1 MVLGGLTQPGA
12 VRGNL
17 GKPDWGSAVAR
28 AISQARLCACL
39 LASLV
44 AVVGLLGSG
53 SDALA
58 ANEPHLTAQYA
69 VVVDADTGKVLFDKN
84 MDAPAAPASLTKLFT
99 AAVALSSASLDQEL
113 TVDSYD
119 LVGESSMGLSAG
131 QTVTLRT
138 ALYGMLLPSG
148 NDAAMT
154 VAQNLGALPG
164 DTPQQSIDRF
174 MARVNATAARLG
186 LQHTHL
192 VTPHGLDAPG
202 HQTTARDIAAM
213 TMFALRNPD
222 FRTIIGSDTYK
233 GEGFDL
239 LQANRLLG
247 SYPGL
252 IGGKTGI
259 TDNAGYCLMEAAKR
273 DGHTIIAVV
282 LKSTADAWYTDA
294 SSLLDYGFGMLAGG
308 TLPSDLPTISLAPV
322 APQAPVVQQP
332 ATGAVASTPA
342 GMTVQRVS
350 EHEVVVGHRD
360 LVNVTH
366 LSWHWPLA
374 AVLAMILATAL
385 ALNYHLLIALAGL
398 GWQHRPRLEPRRAR
412 GGRQPAHRSVRRHEH
427 LPRPVMG
434 GSQSLGQ
441 RAPRHVLEGSAATN
455 SSGSSRAALSPAQS
469 CVASGVTLA
478 AAGNYQRATDQFQR
492 ALELDSSLDL
502 ARAPGFWSLGSAGYL
517 AAARAY
523 ARRDRLVDASSLLAI
538 VKLGC
543 ASRRDLEALL
553 QEVMVPSR

>member
-1 MVLGGLTQPGA
+1 MAIGGL
-12 VRGNL
+12 
-17 GKPDWGSAVAR
+17 
-28 AISQARLCACL
+28 
-39 LASLV
+39 LA
-44 AVVGLLGSG
+44 GGSG
-53 SDALA
+53 ALA
-58 ANEPHLTAQYA
+58 ASGPQLTAQYA
-69 VVVDADTGKVLFDKN
+69 VVVDADTGKVLFDKD
-84 MDAPAAPASLTKLFT
+84 MDTPAAPASLTKIFT

-192 VTPHGLDAPG
+192 VTPHGLDTPG
-202 HQTTARDIAAM
+202 HETTARDIAAIS
-213 TMFALRNPD
+213 MFALRNPD
-222 FRTIIGSDTYK
+222 FRTIIGSDTYHA
-233 GEGFDL
+233 EGFDL
-239 LQANRLLG
+239 VQANRLLD

-259 TDNAGYCLMEAAKR
+259 TDNAGYCLMEAAER

-282 LKSTADAWYTDA
+282 LKSTADAWYADA
-294 SSLLDYGFGMLAGG
+294 SSLLDYGFDLLASG
-308 TLPSDLPTISLAPV
+308 TLPPDLPTISLAPS
-322 APQAPVVQQP
+322 APLAPAVQQP
-332 ATGAVASTPA
+332 AASAAPSTPT
-342 GMTVQRVS
+342 GLTVQRVS

-360 LVNVTH
+360 LVTVTH

-374 AVLAMILATAL
+374 ALVAMILATAL

-398 GWQHRPRLEPRRAR
+398 GWHHRPRPRRGSR
-412 GGRQPAHRSVRRHEH
+412 GRSRPAHGAVRRHDRV
-427 LPRPVMG
+427 PRPVMG
-434 GSQSLGQ
+434 GSQPLDQ
-441 RAPRHVLEGSAATN
+441 RTPRHVLDLSASEA
-455 SSGSSRAALSPAQS
+455 SRASRRSALSPAQS
-469 CVASGVTLA
+469 CMARGVSLV
-478 AAGNYQRATDQFQR
+478 AAGNYPHATDQFLR

-502 ARAPGFWSLGSAGYL
+502 ARAPGFWSMGTAGYL

-523 ARRDRLVDASSLLAI
+523 ARLDRLADARSLLTI

-553 QEVMVPSR
+553 QEVVVPSR